1 MKLYK
6 NVEQIDNDILRIEE
20 ALKIYNGIET
30 VYSLEK
36 LEQRVIAGF
45 IANKRLKH
53 AIKKAKCDALKE
65 KMKEEELSLEKQA
78 EFVVDYLTGYKE
90 YFKQTHIE
98 IKRDGWYMGG
108 KPIGRSKDDEGKN

>member
-1 MKLYK
+1 M
-6 NVEQIDNDILRIEE
+6 IEIVFV
-20 ALKIYNGIET
+20 L
-30 VYSLEK
+30 
-36 LEQRVIAGF
+36 
-45 IANKRLKH
+45 
-53 AIKKAKCDALKE
+53 
-65 KMKEEELSLEKQA
+65 MELIV